1 MEINW
6 YIVLVSGIIPNII
19 GFFWYGP
26 LFGKTWSKEAGVN
39 PDPQNVNIFKMISLT
54 LVFGILLAIAMVPAV
69 IHQWSV
75 VSAMATPEFYQPGS
89 ASSKYYA
96 DFMEKFGG
104 NFRTFRHGALH
115 GFIMGLTIFFPVIGC
130 NALYERKSW
139 KYTFLNAGFW
149 TMCAMIM
156 GGIICAFA

>member
-1 MEINW
+1 MDINW
-6 YIVLVSGIIPNII
+6 YIVLSTGIIPTII
-19 GFFWYGP
+19 GFLWYGP
-26 LFGKTWSKEAGVN
+26 LFGKIWIKEAGVN
-39 PDPQNVNIFKMISLT
+39 PDPQKVNMGKMISMT
-54 LVFGILLAIAMVPAV
+54 LVFGILLAISLVPAV

-75 VSAMATPEFYQPGS
+75 MSALATPEFGQPGS
-89 ASSKYYA
+89 EPAKYFT
-96 DFMEKFGG
+96 DFIERFDN

-149 TMCAMIM
+149 TICAMIM